1 MIGGSRDA
9 RRGTQDRAVA
19 VDRSAIPRGPIGHGL
34 LIVGTFIRLGVLN
47 IAQYRGEFFVSLA
60 NGVITLITQLLGLAI
75 IFGNTQAL
83 GGWTP
88 AGLLAL
94 IGVHTFLSGLIGL
107 VIQPSLQ
114 QLMEGIRLGTF
125 DFLLTKPADSQ
136 LLASVAVVAPAQVIQ
151 LLMGAGIVAYA
162 CVWMGTVITPL
173 QWLYFG
179 VTVFFGVVIVYS
191 FLTLLGTC
199 SFWFVKLDNILVV
212 FSSVFGQA
220 GRWPISL
227 FPAWMRIVLTVL
239 IPVAFAVTVP
249 AQALASGV
257 SGWLVLASGAIA
269 AVFFAGARAFWRYA
283 LRHYTGASA

>member
-1 MIGGSRDA
+1 MSR
-9 RRGTQDRAVA
+9 TQAQAGIDPIAV
-19 VDRSAIPRGPIGHGL
+19 PRGPIGHGWM
-34 LIVGTFIRLGVLN
+34 IVRTYIRLGVLN

-60 NGVITLITQLLGLAI
+60 NGVITLVTQLLGLAV
-75 IFGNTQAL
+75 IFANTSTL

-125 DFLLTKPADSQ
+125 DFTLTKPADSQ
-136 LLASVAVVAPAQVIQ
+136 LLAGVAVVAPAQLIN
-151 LLMGAGIVAYA
+151 LALGAGIVGYA
-162 CVWMGTVITPL
+162 CIWMGTVISAL

-179 VTVFFGVVIVYS
+179 LTLIFGVVIVYS

-199 SFWFVKLDNILVV
+199 AFWFVKLDNILVV

-227 FPAWMRIVLTVL
+227 FPGWMRIVLTLL

-249 AQALASGV
+249 AQALAAGS
-257 SGWLVLASGAIA
+257 SGWLVLAAAAIA
-269 AVFFAGARAFWRYA
+269 AIFFAGSRAFWLYA
-283 LRHYTGASA
+283 LRHYTGASS